1 MIDIK
6 NSRASL
12 FIRKGF
18 RTYAVVL
25 VYIMLMGIFM
35 ITAPKAFLDYKIY
48 MAFLS
53 TIPFSLVMALGL
65 TFVIIAGEIDLSFT
79 SIMAFS
85 GFIFTYTF
93 IHTANTILALAASLA
108 SGIIIGFINGIIVA
122 KVKVPS
128 IIATLGTQF
137 LWAGLATVL
146 SSGRS
151 LIVNEIRPTFIYKI
165 FVGRIGGIVPAQAVW
180 AFGLAII
187 LGFILNK
194 HKFGESV
201 MFIGDNRDTA
211 RMMGV
216 NVDRTLIQIFML
228 SGFLAAFA
236 SVLLACEMVT
246 WWATQGPGYLLITIA
261 AVFIGG
267 TSIYGGEGTIFGTVI
282 GAFIVGSITAGITAS
297 GVGGFWT
304 QFVVGL
310 VLLTA
315 VFINTFMSRRR
326 S

>member
-1 MIDIK
+1 MNAK
-6 NSRASL
+6 NNKISL
-12 FIRKGF
+12 LGSKGF
-18 RTYAVVL
+18 RTYAVIL
-25 VYIMLMGIFM
+25 VYIVLMGIFM
-35 ITAPKAFLDYKIY
+35 ITAPRAFLDYKIY

-79 SIMAFS
+79 SVMAFS
-85 GFIFTYTF
+85 GFIFTYVF
-93 IHTANTILALAASLA
+93 IHTGSTILAFIASLTA
-108 SGIIIGFINGIIVA
+108 GLFAGFINGIIVA

-137 LWAGLATVL
+137 FWAGLAVVL

-151 LIVNEIRPTFIYKI
+151 LIINDIRPSFIYKI

-187 LGFILNK
+187 LSFILNK
-194 HKFGESV
+194 HRFGESV
-201 MFIGDNRDTA
+201 MFLGDNRDTA
-211 RMMGV
+211 KMMGV
-216 NVDRTLIQIFML
+216 NVDKTLVQIFML
-228 SGFLAAFA
+228 SGVLAAFS

-246 WWATQGPGYLLITIA
+246 WWATQGPGFLLITIA

-267 TSIYGGEGTIFGTVI
+267 TSIYGGEGTMFGTVV
-282 GAFIVGSITAGITAS
+282 GAFIIGSITAGIVAS

-304 QFVVGL
+304 QLVVGL
-310 VLLTA
+310 VLLLA
-315 VFINTFMSRRR
+315 VFINTFASRRGR
-326 S
+326 

>member
-1 MIDIK
+1 MNERNNKISLLGIK
-6 NSRASL
+6 S
-12 FIRKGF
+12 F

-25 VYIMLMGIFM
+25 VYIVLMGIFM
-35 ITAPKAFLDYKIY
+35 ITAPRAFLDYKIY

-53 TIPFSLVMALGL
+53 TIPFSLIMALGL

-79 SIMAFS
+79 AVMAFS

-93 IHTANTILALAASLA
+93 IHTGSTILAFIASLA
-108 SGIIIGFINGIIVA
+108 AGLIAGFINGIIVA
-122 KVKVPS
+122 KAKVPS

-137 LWAGLATVL
+137 FWAGLAVVL

-151 LIVNEIRPTFIYKI
+151 LIINDIRPSLMYRI

-180 AFGLAII
+180 AFGIAVI
-187 LGFILNK
+187 LSFILNK
-194 HKFGESV
+194 HRFGESV
-201 MFIGDNRDTA
+201 MFLGDNRETA

-216 NVDRTLIQIFML
+216 NVDKTLIQIFML
-228 SGFLAAFA
+228 SGVLAAFSSA
-236 SVLLACEMVT
+236 LLACEMVT
-246 WWATQGPGYLLITIA
+246 WWATQGPGFLLITIA

-282 GAFIVGSITAGITAS
+282 GAFIIGSITAGIVAS

-304 QFVVGL
+304 QLVVGL
-310 VLLTA
+310 VLLSA
-315 VFINTFMSRRR
+315 VFINTFVSRRGR
-326 S
+326 

>member
-1 MIDIK
+1 MNAK
-6 NSRASL
+6 NNKISL
-12 FIRKGF
+12 FGSRGF
-18 RTYAVVL
+18 RTYAIVL
-25 VYIMLMGIFM
+25 VYVVIIGIFM
-35 ITAPKAFLDYKIY
+35 IAAPRAFLDYKIY

-53 TIPFSLVMALGL
+53 TIPFSLIMALGL

-85 GFIFTYTF
+85 GFIFTYVF
-93 IHTANTILALAASLA
+93 IHTGSTILAFIASLFA
-108 SGIIIGFINGIIVA
+108 GLVAGFINGIIVA

-137 LWAGLATVL
+137 FWAGLAVVL

-151 LIVNEIRPTFIYKI
+151 LIINKIRYKI
-165 FVGRIGGIVPAQAVW
+165 FVGRIGGVVPAQAVW
-180 AFGLAII
+180 AFGLAVI
-187 LGFILNK
+187 LSLILNK
-194 HKFGESV
+194 HRFGESV

-216 NVDRTLIQIFML
+216 NVDKTLVQIFML
-228 SGFLAAFA
+228 SGVLAAFA

-267 TSIYGGEGTIFGTVI
+267 TSIYGGEGTIFGTVV
-282 GAFIVGSITAGITAS
+282 GAFIIGSITAGIVAS

-304 QFVVGL
+304 QLVVGL
-310 VLLTA
+310 VLLSA
-315 VFINTFMSRRR
+315 VFINTFVSRRGR
-326 S
+326 